1 MNLKLNNENYKAFLK
16 NEKLLVI
23 DIDFLTANE
32 VSDNSQIE
40 IHEIKDKTILF
51 LIDKIELPKLNIEI
65 KNCEFEG
72 LFVTNSTVLEIKL
85 ITVEVSV
92 LKDAKFQLFDTYIEN
107 SKINSF
113 WCYDCNLNG
122 GLLFRKGSVI
132 DKIICS
138 DCNIGNSFAFIN
150 STSQSITIESS
161 HLEDLRLERTDYPD
175 KNGKTTIDTI
185 NVFRTDIKKSFK
197 VWEVIFKKIS
207 IYKITMQETS
217 NQREV
222 FENELRIHVP
232 DEYKDS
238 EEIEI
243 KQSTLHCS
251 TIIVLDNLKNLNSYD
266 STFRNFSINFWK
278 INNFSFFNNKIL
290 EGIFLGRRNWSKIVD
305 EFEFSSCSVGG
316 QFSLNN
322 LTFTKKLLI
331 KGSSFNYYPSFF
343 YRNNI
348 LESCIVDFE
357 FSNLANIVFQRVN
370 FKYLS
375 FKSIDLLGAKF
386 KDCEWDVDKGFLFE
400 RFKVSDENKD
410 NGLDLIDLK
419 KIYSNLK
426 SNFQDNRDYLKS
438 GKFYISEQ
446 EIKRKISKK
455 EKSWFEYV
463 ILSAHRFISSYGESV
478 YKPFVWMIILGV
490 VFSFIYLFSGFHA
503 GDRLVHYEFAFDSHN
518 FLQTLKDWLLSVV
531 FSFKNI
537 VPFTV
542 NRNFFLVVDESLKYS
557 QVFELFQKFVYIILI
572 GSFTEAFVR
581 YLKK

>member
-1 MNLKLNNENYKAFLK
+1 MNLKINNENYKAFLK

-23 DIDFLTANE
+23 DNDFLTANE

-40 IHEIKDKTILF
+40 FHEIKDKTILF
-51 LIDKIELPKLNIEI
+51 SVDKIELPKLIIEI
-65 KNCEFEG
+65 KNCEFER

-92 LKDAKFQLFDTYIEN
+92 LKDAKFQLFDTDIDN

-138 DCNIGNSFAFIN
+138 DCNIGNSFAFLN

-161 HLEDLRLERTDYPD
+161 QLEDLRLDRTDHPD

-207 IYKITMQETS
+207 IYKITMHETS

-222 FENELRIHVP
+222 FENELRIHIP
-232 DEYKDS
+232 DEYKNS

-290 EGIFLGRRNWSKIVD
+290 EGIFLGRRNWSKIID
-305 EFEFSSCSVGG
+305 EFEFSNCSVGG
-316 QFSLNN
+316 QFSLAN
-322 LTFTKKLLI
+322 LTFTNKLLI

-343 YRNNI
+343 FRNNI

-386 KDCEWDVDKGFLFE
+386 KDCEWDVEKGFLFE

-463 ILSAHRFISSYGESV
+463 ILSAHRFISSYGESM
-478 YKPFVWMIILGV
+478 YKPFVWMILLGV
-490 VFSFIYLFSGFHA
+490 VFSFIYLFSGFYA
-503 GDRLVHYEFAFDSHN
+503 GDRLVHYQFAFDPHN
-518 FLQTLKDWLLSVV
+518 FFQTLKDWLLSVV

-557 QVFELFQKFVYIILI
+557 QVLELFQKFVFIILI
-572 GSFTEAFVR
+572 GSFTESFVR

>member
-1 MNLKLNNENYKAFLK
+1 MNLKINNENYKAFLK
-16 NEKLLVI
+16 NEKLLVV
-23 DIDFLTANE
+23 DNDFLTANE

-51 LIDKIELPKLNIEI
+51 FVDKIELPKLKIEI

-72 LFVTNSTVLEIKL
+72 LFVTNSTFLELNL

-92 LKDAKFQLFDTYIEN
+92 LKDEFNPFDTYVDN
-107 SKINSF
+107 SKIKSIR
-113 WCYDCNLNG
+113 CYYCNLYG

-132 DKIICS
+132 DNIYCS
-138 DCNIGNSFAFIN
+138 DCNIGNSFTFVN

-161 HLEDLRLERTDYPD
+161 QLEDLSLDRTDHPD
-175 KNGKTTIDTI
+175 KNGKTIIDTI
-185 NVFRTDIKKSFK
+185 NVFRTDIRKSFK
-197 VWEVIFKKIS
+197 VWEVVFKKIS
-207 IYKITMQETS
+207 ISKITMHENS

-222 FENELRIHVP
+222 FENELRIHIS

-243 KQSTLHCS
+243 KKSTLHCS
-251 TIIVLDNLKNLNSYD
+251 TIIVLDSLKTFNSLD

-278 INNFSFFNNKIL
+278 IDNFSFYNNKIQ
-290 EGIFLGRRNWSKIVD
+290 EDIFLGRRNWSKIIE
-305 EFEFSSCSVGG
+305 EFEFSNCIVGG
-316 QFSLNN
+316 QFSLTN
-322 LTFTKKLLI
+322 LTFRKKLLI

-343 YRNNI
+343 VRNNI

-357 FSNLANIVFQRVN
+357 FSNLANIVFQRMN
-370 FKYLS
+370 FKSLS
-375 FKSIDLLGAKF
+375 FKSIDCLGARF
-386 KDCEWDVDKGFLFE
+386 KDCEWDIEKGFLFE
-400 RFKVSDENKD
+400 RFKVIDEDKD
-410 NGLDLIDLK
+410 NGLNLIDLK

-438 GKFYISEQ
+438 GKFYVSEQ
-446 EIKRKISKK
+446 EVKRRISKK
-455 EKSWFEYV
+455 EKSWFEYI

-478 YKPFVWMIILGV
+478 FKPFVWMIILGL
-490 VFSFIYLFSGFHA
+490 VFSFIYLFSGFYV
-503 GDRLVHYEFAFDSHN
+503 GDRIVHYQFAFDPHN

-542 NRNFFLVVDESLKYS
+542 NRNFFLVVNESLKYS
-557 QVFELFQKFVYIILI
+557 QVFELFQKFVFIILI